1 MLGRL
6 KHGGIGQES
15 LSHFRLAATDPGAK
29 RREVGGEAEGGT
41 TPAARDVLREALEG
55 GADESDVGFLA
66 TILAWPTSPRPP
78 RRST

>member
-29 RREVGGEAEGGT
+29 RRDLGGEAEGGT
-41 TPAARDVLREALEG
+41 TPEARDVLREALEG
-55 GADESDVGFLA
+55 GADE
-66 TILAWPTSPRPP
+66 
-78 RRST
+78 